1 MTAQYDTIIIGGGS
15 AGCVLASRL
24 SAQSARAV
32 LLLEAGRDTPPG
44 AEPAD
49 VLDTFASSYYN
60 KSYKWPAL
68 TCHWRT
74 RENSPATPY
83 DQARIMGGGSSV
95 MGMIALRGTP
105 DDYAEW
111 VELGADGWGW
121 DDVLPYFNK
130 LEHDLDFAGDL
141 HGASGPTPIRRT
153 PPAQWAPLSRAV
165 QQYALERQM
174 PHVADMNGDFRD
186 GYGSLPMSN
195 TTERRASAAICY
207 LDAGVR
213 ARKNLT
219 IAPGATVT
227 GLLLEGKRTVGVTAV
242 VDGKPREFRGADII
256 LCAGAIHSPA
266 LLMRNGIGP
275 GADLKARGI
284 EIVADLPGVGR
295 NLQNHA
301 LLFIAAHL
309 RRGARQ
315 SPAVRP
321 HPMTCFRYSSG
332 FAGAPPSDMYI
343 AAHSKSSWNALG
355 ASIANFNATLFKPR
369 ARGRVTLQP
378 NDPAAPPCVEF
389 NFTGDELDLTR
400 LMDGFR
406 RIVELVS
413 YAPIRSLATTVFPV
427 RFTDRIRRLNQLNR
441 ANAIKSA
448 LVAGVLDAVPGLSD
462 VVFGQLT
469 GRRVDLAALV
479 EDRAALAE
487 HVRQNVAGTF
497 HVCGTARMGRA
508 DDRDA
513 VVDPQGRVRGLAGL
527 RVVDA
532 SIMPSVPR
540 GNTNIPTIMLA
551 EKIAAEI
558 LGAAA

>member
-1 MTAQYDTIIIGGGS
+1 MSGAQYDTIIVGGGS
-15 AGCVLASRL
+15 AGCVLANRL
-24 SAQSARAV
+24 SAQSTRKV
-32 LLLEAGRDTPPG
+32 LLIEAGRDTPPG

-60 KSYKWPAL
+60 KDYKWPGL
-68 TCHWRT
+68 QCHWGT
-74 RENSPATPY
+74 RENSPATAY

-95 MGMIALRGTP
+95 MGMVALRGTP

-111 VELGADGWGW
+111 VAHGAAGWSW

-130 LEHDLDFAGDL
+130 LEHDLDFAGPL
-141 HGASGPTPIRRT
+141 HGQSGPTPIRRT

-165 QQYALERQM
+165 HQFALERQM

-195 TTERRASAAICY
+195 TVERRASAAICY
-207 LDAGVR
+207 LDAAVR
-213 ARKNLT
+213 ARANLT
-219 IAPGATVT
+219 VLSSATVT
-227 GLLLEGKRTVGVTAV
+227 GFIRDGKRIAGVTALV
-242 VDGKPREFRGADII
+242 QGGSRELRAADII
-256 LCAGAIHSPA
+256 LCAGALHSPA
-266 LLMRNGIGP
+266 MLLRAGIGP
-275 GADLKARGI
+275 AADLKALGI
-284 EIVADLPGVGR
+284 EVVADLPGVGR

-332 FAGAPPSDMYI
+332 FPGTPGSDMYI

-355 ASIANFNATLFKPR
+355 AAIANFNATLFKPR
-369 ARGRVTLQP
+369 ARGRVTL
-378 NDPAAPPCVEF
+378 NDDPAAPPRVEF
-389 NFTGDELDLTR
+389 NFAGEEIDLLR

-406 RIVELVS
+406 RIVDLVS
-413 YAPIRSLATTVFPV
+413 YAPIRDLCTTIFPV

-441 ANAIKSA
+441 ANAIKTT
-448 LVAGVLDAVPGLSD
+448 LIAGLLDAIPGASD
-462 VVFGQLT
+462 LVFGQLT
-469 GRRVDLAALV
+469 GRRVDLDALV
-479 EDRAALAE
+479 RDRDALAE

-497 HVCGTARMGRA
+497 HVCGTCRMGRA
-508 DDRDA
+508 DDPDA
-513 VVDPQGRVRGLAGL
+513 VVDAQGRVRGLSGL
-527 RVVDA
+527 RVGDA
-532 SIMPSVPR
+532 SIMPTIPR

-551 EKIAAEI
+551 EKLAADIAR
-558 LGAAA
+558 AA